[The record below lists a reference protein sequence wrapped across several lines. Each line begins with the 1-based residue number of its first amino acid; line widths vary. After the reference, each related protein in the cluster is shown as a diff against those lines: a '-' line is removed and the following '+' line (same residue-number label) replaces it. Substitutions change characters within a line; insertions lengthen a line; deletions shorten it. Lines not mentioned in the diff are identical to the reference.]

1 MQAHVNLEASF
12 RGEQAT
18 TDMAGKKLLATMC
31 FKVTIQRWLDSE
43 ALITACTLVW
53 SLSCVDSNVTH

>member
-31 FKVTIQRWLDSE
+31 FKVTIQR
-43 ALITACTLVW
+43 
-53 SLSCVDSNVTH
+53 